1 MLQFFIIQISIF
13 FFVAKLKVWSW
24 DILQPSKMLSPEK
37 NMAFGIYMS
46 SILNATTSQFHDNCS
61 GKTVTF
67 TGSDINKK
75 IRAYQ
80 DALFDNF
87 FGYNSCSNYTI
98 TNSSSL
104 YDKSINKKTICLT
117 TCFINPNITR
127 YPLKFSNEKFS
138 YSRIDCLAG
147 ILQNYYC
154 TLHLDTSKAHHIAPT
169 RVVQFSTF
177 KVVCELIDC
186 CLLLALNN
194 DIMIFLQARII
205 IFQM

>member
-1 MLQFFIIQISIF
+1 MLQFFIIQILIF

-75 IRAYQ
+75 IREYQ
-80 DALFDNF
+80 DALFDNL

-117 TCFINPNITR
+117 TCFMIP
-127 YPLKFSNEKFS
+127 
-138 YSRIDCLAG
+138 
-147 ILQNYYC
+147 ILQDIHWSFLRRNF
-154 TLHLDTSKAHHIAPT
+154 HIP
-169 RVVQFSTF
+169 V
-177 KVVCELIDC
+177 
-186 CLLLALNN
+186 
-194 DIMIFLQARII
+194 
-205 IFQM
+205 